1 MSNDA
6 FENLVLHTLDKAA
19 PINQKH
25 IRGNQS
31 HFMNN
36 DIHKAILMTRRD

>member
-1 MSNDA
+1 MSDDA
-6 FENLVLHTLDKAA
+6 FENLVLHTLDKVA

-31 HFMNN
+31 HFINK
-36 DIHKAILMTRRD
+36 DIHKAILMTRQD